1 MAKRG
6 KKYLEA
12 LKLIDKEK
20 TYSLDEAIQKLKEVE
35 KVLQRKFDETV
46 ELIFRLGVDPKY
58 ADQMV
63 RGSVVLPHGLGRE
76 LKVLVIAS
84 GEKLKEAEEAG
95 ADYAGG
101 EEIINKIANEN
112 WIDFDVVIATPD
124 MMPKLAKLGK
134 ILGPRGLM
142 PNPKVGTVTTD
153 VKRAVTEAKKGRVEF
168 KVDKTGNLHV
178 PVGKISFEDHK
189 LKENILAVVDAVL
202 KAKPPGAKGQYIR
215 NVVLKTTMSPSVKLN
230 PAELQKVLE
239 TKAA

>member
-12 LKLIDKEK
+12 LKVVDTNKAYTLED
-20 TYSLDEAIQKLKEVE
+20 AIAKLKEVAE
-35 KVLQRKFDETV
+35 ITKRKFDETV
-46 ELIFRLGVDPKY
+46 EVAFRLGVDPKY

-63 RGSVVLPHGLGRE
+63 RGSVVLPHGLGRQ
-76 LKVLVIAS
+76 LKVLVIS
-84 GEKLKEAEEAG
+84 QGEKLKEAEEAG

-101 EEIINKIANEN
+101 EELINKIASEN

-124 MMPKLAKLGK
+124 MMPKMAKLGK

-153 VKRAVTEAKKGRVEF
+153 IKKAVTEAKKGRVEF

-178 PVGKISFEDHK
+178 PVGKISFDLDK
-189 LKENILAVVDAVL
+189 LKDNILAVVDAVI
-202 KAKPPGAKGQYIR
+202 KAKPSGAKGQYLKNI
-215 NVVLKTTMSPSVKLN
+215 VLKTTMSPAVKLDI
-230 PAELQKVLE
+230 KSIE

>member
-35 KVLQRKFDETV
+35 KILQRKFDETV

-168 KVDKTGNLHV
+168 RVDKTGNLHV
-178 PVGKISFEDHK
+178 PVGKISFENHK

-230 PAELQKVLE
+230 PAELQKALE

>member
-12 LKLIDKEK
+12 IKLIDKEK
-20 TYSLDEAIQKLKEVE
+20 AYSLDEAIKKLKEVS

-46 ELIFRLGVDPKY
+46 EFIVRLGVDPKY

-63 RGSVVLPHGLGRE
+63 RGSVVLPHGLGKE
-76 LKVLVIAS
+76 LKVLVIAQ

-95 ADYAGG
+95 ADYVGG
-101 EEIINKIANEN
+101 EELINKIANEN

-124 MMPKLAKLGK
+124 MMPKMAKLGK

-142 PNPKVGTVTTD
+142 PNPKVGTVTND
-153 VKRAVTEAKKGRVEF
+153 VKKAVTEAKKGRVEF

-178 PVGKISFEDHK
+178 PVGKISFDDEK
-189 LKENILAVVDAVL
+189 LKENILAVLDAVL
-202 KAKPPGAKGQYIR
+202 KAKPTGAKGQYIK
-215 NVVLKTTMSPSVKLN
+215 NAVIKTTMSPAIKLDLTN
-230 PAELQKVLE
+230 LQKSLE

>member
-95 ADYAGG
+95 ADYVGG
-101 EEIINKIANEN
+101 EEIINKIANES
-112 WIDFDVVIATPD
+112 WVDFDIVIATPD

-153 VKRAVTEAKKGRVEF
+153 IKRAVAEAKKGRVEF

-178 PVGKISFEDHK
+178 PVGKISFENYK

-215 NVVLKTTMSPSVKLN
+215 NVVLKTTMSPSIKLN
-230 PAELQKVLE
+230 PVELQKALE
-239 TKAA
+239 TKVA

>member
-12 LKLIDKEK
+12 LKVVDTNKAYTLED
-20 TYSLDEAIQKLKEVE
+20 AITKLKEVAE
-35 KVLQRKFDETV
+35 ITRRKFDETV
-46 ELIFRLGVDPKY
+46 EVAFRLGVDPKY

-63 RGSVVLPHGLGRE
+63 RGSVVLPHGLGRQ
-76 LKVLVIAS
+76 LKVLVIS
-84 GEKLKEAEEAG
+84 QGEKLKEAEEAG

-101 EEIINKIANEN
+101 EELINKIASEN

-124 MMPKLAKLGK
+124 MMPKMAKLGK

-153 VKRAVTEAKKGRVEF
+153 IKKAVTEAKKGRVEF

-178 PVGKISFEDHK
+178 PVGKISFDLDK
-189 LKENILAVVDAVL
+189 LKDNILAVIDAVV
-202 KAKPPGAKGQYIR
+202 KAKPSGAKGQYLKNI
-215 NVVLKTTMSPSVKLN
+215 VLKTTMSPAVKLDI
-230 PAELQKVLE
+230 KSIE

>member
-12 LKLIDKEK
+12 LKLINKEK
-20 TYSLDEAIQKLKEVE
+20 TYSLDEAVALLKEVS

-46 ELIFRLGVDPKY
+46 ELILKLGVDPKY

-76 LKVLVIAS
+76 LKVLVIAQ
-84 GEKLKEAEEAG
+84 GEKQKEAEEAG
-95 ADYAGG
+95 ADYVGG
-101 EEIINKIANEN
+101 EELINKIANEN

-124 MMPKLAKLGK
+124 MMPKMAKLGK

-142 PNPKVGTVTTD
+142 PNPKVGTVTND
-153 VKRAVTEAKKGRVEF
+153 IKRAVTESKKGKVEF

-178 PVGKISFEDHK
+178 PVGKLSFEDNK
-189 LKENILAVVDAVL
+189 LKENILAVVDAVI
-202 KAKPPGAKGQYIR
+202 KAKPPGAKGQYIK
-215 NVVLKTTMSPSVKLN
+215 NAVIKSTMSPSIKLN
-230 PAELQKVLE
+230 VAELQKALE

>member
-12 LKLIDKEK
+12 LKLLDPNKS
-20 TYSLDEAIQKLKEVE
+20 YSLDDALATLKEIS
-35 KVLQRKFDETV
+35 KVTNRKFDETV
-46 ELIFRLGVDPKY
+46 EVAFRLGVDPKY

-63 RGSVVLPHGLGRE
+63 RGSVVLPNGLGRQ
-76 LKVLVIAS
+76 LKVLVIAQ

-95 ADYAGG
+95 ADYVGG
-101 EEIINKIANEN
+101 EDIINKIASEN

-124 MMPKLAKLGK
+124 MMPKMAKLGK

-153 VKRAVTEAKKGRVEF
+153 VKKAVAEAKKGRVEF

-178 PVGKISFEDHK
+178 PVGKISFDLEK
-189 LKENILAVVDAVL
+189 LKENILAVIDAVV
-202 KAKPPGAKGQYIR
+202 KAKPPGAKGQYIK
-215 NVVLKTTMSPSVKLN
+215 NLVLKSTMSPSVKVDL
-230 PAELQKVLE
+230 KSVE

>member
-20 TYSLDEAIQKLKEVE
+20 TYSLDEAIRKLKEVS

-46 ELIFRLGVDPKY
+46 EFIARLGVDPKY

-76 LKVLVIAS
+76 LKVLVIAQ

-95 ADYAGG
+95 ADYVGG
-101 EEIINKIANEN
+101 EELINKIANEN

-124 MMPKLAKLGK
+124 MMPKMAKLGK

-153 VKRAVTEAKKGRVEF
+153 IKRAVTEAKKGRVEF
-168 KVDKTGNLHV
+168 KVDKTGNVHV
-178 PVGKISFEDHK
+178 PVGKISFDEQK
-189 LKENILAVVDAVL
+189 LKENILAVLDAII
-202 KAKPPGAKGQYIR
+202 KAKPAGIKGQYIK
-215 NVVLKTTMSPSVKLN
+215 NAVIKTTMSPAVKLDL
-230 PAELQKVLE
+230 AALQKSLE

>member
-35 KVLQRKFDETV
+35 KILQRKFDETV

-112 WIDFDVVIATPD
+112 WIDFDIVIATPD

-215 NVVLKTTMSPSVKLN
+215 NVVLKTTMSPSIKLN
-230 PAELQKVLE
+230 PAELQKALE

>member
-12 LKLIDKEK
+12 LKLLDSNKS
-20 TYSLDEAIQKLKEVE
+20 YSLDDALATLKEIS
-35 KVLQRKFDETV
+35 KVTNRKFDETV
-46 ELIFRLGVDPKY
+46 EVAFRLGVDPKY

-63 RGSVVLPHGLGRE
+63 RGSVVLPNGLGRQ
-76 LKVLVIAS
+76 LKVLVIAQ
-84 GEKLKEAEEAG
+84 GEKLKEAEDAG
-95 ADYAGG
+95 ADYVGG
-101 EEIINKIANEN
+101 EDIINKIASEN

-124 MMPKLAKLGK
+124 MMPKMAKLGK

-153 VKRAVTEAKKGRVEF
+153 VKKAVTEAKKGRVEF

-178 PVGKISFEDHK
+178 PVGKISFDLQK
-189 LKENILAVVDAVL
+189 LKENILAVIDAVV

-215 NVVLKTTMSPSVKLN
+215 NLVLKSTMSPSVKVDL
-230 PAELQKVLE
+230 KSVE

>member
-20 TYSLDEAIQKLKEVE
+20 AYTLDEAIAKLKEVS

-46 ELIFRLGVDPKY
+46 EFIVRLGVDPKY

-76 LKVLVIAS
+76 LKVLVIAQ
-84 GEKLKEAEEAG
+84 GEKLKEAQEAG
-95 ADYAGG
+95 ADYVGG
-101 EEIINKIANEN
+101 EDLINKIANEN

-124 MMPKLAKLGK
+124 MMPKMAKLGK

-153 VKRAVTEAKKGRVEF
+153 IKRAVTEAKKGRVEF
-168 KVDKTGNLHV
+168 KVDKTGNVHI
-178 PVGKISFEDHK
+178 PVGKISFDDQK
-189 LKENILAVVDAVL
+189 LKENILAVLDAIL
-202 KAKPPGAKGQYIR
+202 KAKPPGAKGQYLR
-215 NVVLKTTMSPSVKLN
+215 NAVIKTTMSPAIKLDLTS
-230 PAELQKVLE
+230 LQKSLE

>member
-20 TYSLDEAIQKLKEVE
+20 AYSLDEAIAKLKEVS
-35 KVLQRKFDETV
+35 KTLQRKFDETV
-46 ELIFRLGVDPKY
+46 EFIARLGVDPKY

-63 RGSVVLPHGLGRE
+63 RGSVVLPHGLGKE
-76 LKVLVIAS
+76 LKVLVIAQ

-95 ADYAGG
+95 ADYVGG
-101 EEIINKIANEN
+101 EELINKIANEN

-142 PNPKVGTVTTD
+142 PNPKVGTVTND

-168 KVDKTGNLHV
+168 KVDKTGNVHV
-178 PVGKISFEDHK
+178 PVGKISFDDQK
-189 LKENILAVVDAVL
+189 LKENILAVLDAL
-202 KAKPPGAKGQYIR
+202 IKAKPSGAKGQYLKNAVI
-215 NVVLKTTMSPSVKLN
+215 KTTMSPSIKLDL
-230 PAELQKVLE
+230 AALQKSLE

>member
-6 KKYLEA
+6 KKYLQA
-12 LKLIDKEK
+12 LKLIDSNKA
-20 TYSLDEAIQKLKEVE
+20 YSLDEAIAKLKEISQIT
-35 KVLQRKFDETV
+35 QRKFDETV
-46 ELIFRLGVDPKY
+46 EVAFRLGVDPKY

-63 RGSVVLPHGLGRE
+63 RGSVVLPYGLGRQ
-76 LKVLVIAS
+76 LKVLVVAQ

-95 ADYAGG
+95 ADYIGG
-101 EEIINKIANEN
+101 EDIINKIASEN

-124 MMPKLAKLGK
+124 MMPKMAKLGK

-153 VKRAVTEAKKGRVEF
+153 IKRAVTEAKKGRVEF

-178 PVGKISFEDHK
+178 PVGKLSFDLEK
-189 LKENILAVVDAVL
+189 LKGNILSVIDAVV
-202 KAKPPGAKGQYIR
+202 KAKPTGAKGQYIR
-215 NVVLKTTMSPSVKLN
+215 NLVLKSTMSPSVKLD
-230 PAELQKVLE
+230 LKSIE